1 MNDVDSED
9 EEEIVRYIC
18 YDCGEKFAPDPEV
31 RGISCPKCKGKVVYK
46 IRPKVG
52 KSLKAE

>member
-9 EEEIVRYIC
+9 GEEIVSYIC